1 MPFVNFL
8 VSNTDISRQNTEY
21 MMYYVQAINVVN
33 NKISYDDGILIKDL
47 LNENVESNG
56 FDNDLLIDYYENSN
70 ISLNK
75 QSLC

>member
-1 MPFVNFL
+1 
-8 VSNTDISRQNTEY
+8 
-21 MMYYVQAINVVN
+21 MYLYN
-33 NKISYDDGILIKDL
+33 DDGILIKDL